1 MGKENGNSMN
11 KKPIKVLISELS
23 WNINQGHISRDFASS
38 ILECYLEETE
48 DVEAVQMEIENLRQ

>member
-1 MGKENGNSMN
+1 MN

-38 ILECYLEETE
+38 ILECYLEENEDVE